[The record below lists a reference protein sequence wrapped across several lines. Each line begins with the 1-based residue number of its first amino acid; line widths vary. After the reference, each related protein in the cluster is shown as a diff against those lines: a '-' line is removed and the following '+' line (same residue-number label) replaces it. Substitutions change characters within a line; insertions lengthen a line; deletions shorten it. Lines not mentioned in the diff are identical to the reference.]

1 MALSAHLHDVFFH
14 PGAHQTREYCEDHL
28 RLDLHQVFGERI
40 DAGAYFPRHGNRIS
54 GKKLDLIE
62 NQGWRLLFFR
72 FYGRNSR
79 SSILYLILGEA
90 LCEIGR
96 TNKTKPHFYDRALID
111 AWFLTTFIICSSATI
126 RSHHLRPESAQT
138 TQHTFCSRPEING
151 DMITGSMVS
160 TCLRN

>member
-62 NQGWRLLFFR
+62 NQGWRLLFFG
-72 FYGRNSR
+72 FM
-79 SSILYLILGEA
+79 A
-90 LCEIGR
+90 A
-96 TNKTKPHFYDRALID
+96 TVDRVYCISF
-111 AWFLTTFIICSSATI
+111 WVKRC
-126 RSHHLRPESAQT
+126 
-138 TQHTFCSRPEING
+138 
-151 DMITGSMVS
+151 VK
-160 TCLRN
+160 